1 MQVGKVSIARCSAT
15 SDCESHAVV
24 SATSHFDNFAL
35 GSIWLEKESVLVVIL
50 DWWNKITSQHSRWES
65 LLHKDIQEKKYVAW
79 KLLWR
84 GQFIQNVTEVN
95 VTEKNAACYLHLWW
109 WCSGRNATKI
119 TSQTD
124 RQDMECIIFIFN
136 LFSLKGLVTNVKSLP
151 ARMLRIGNTLVETFI
166 FFLILILLIIY
177 LFIICLVWM
186 NVLCAHKWTTAVQS
200 QYCRTLNFPKTT
212 FDPAKKKT
220 HIFKY
225 STLLHHSFFM
235 DVILSMGLRY

>member
-35 GSIWLEKESVLVVIL
+35 GSIWLEKESVLVVTL

-95 VTEKNAACYLHLWW
+95 VTEKNAACYLHFWW

-119 TSQTD
+119 TSQTA
-124 RQDMECIIFIFN
+124 RQDMEFIIFN
-136 LFSLKGLVTNVKSLP
+136 LIYFLSRGLWQMSKVFLRGCYESGILWLKLSFFSYSYS
-151 ARMLRIGNTLVETFI
+151 AD
-166 FFLILILLIIY
+166 Y

-212 FDPAKKKT
+212 FDLAKKR
-220 HIFKY
+220 HIY
-225 STLLHHSFFM
+225 LNIQHCGI
-235 DVILSMGLRY
+235 ILFSWM